1 MLKKNKRNHLKN
13 YILKRMVQLLIV
25 LLGVTFLTFFVTT
38 LAPSDAA
45 EMKYLSMG
53 TTPTKELLE
62 ASREE
67 MGLNDP
73 FLIRYFNWLGNVLQ
87 GDFGT
92 SYKFGD
98 SVFDQLG
105 KKLPATLKLAGVSMV
120 IMVVI
125 AFPLG
130 ILSAIK
136 KNKVIDYLIRFF
148 SFMGIS
154 MPNFWLALIL
164 IYLMSVKLGW
174 FKVVSSNDLKG
185 MVLPVITLTVPM
197 VSTYVRH
204 IRTAVLE
211 ELSQEYVIGARAR
224 GVNENRI
231 LVCHVIPNAMLTLVT
246 LLGLSVGHLLGG
258 AAIVETIYSWNGIG
272 NMVVEAIRARDYPLI
287 QGYVIWMAIIFVIVN
302 LMVDISYHLLDPQ
315 IRLKGKI

>member
-1 MLKKNKRNHLKN
+1 MKK
-13 YILKRMVQLLIV
+13 YILKRMGQLLVV

-53 TTPTKELLE
+53 TTPTEELLE

-67 MGLNDP
+67 MGLDDP
-73 FLIRYFNWLGNVLQ
+73 FLVRYFNWLGNVLH

-105 KKLPATLKLAGVSMV
+105 KKLPATLKLAGVSLV
-120 IMVVI
+120 VMVVI

-164 IYLMSVKLGW
+164 IYVMSVKLGW

-185 MVLPVITLTVPM
+185 MVLPVITLTIPM

-302 LMVDISYHLLDPQ
+302 LIVDISYHLLDPQ

>member
-1 MLKKNKRNHLKN
+1 MNK
-13 YILKRMVQLLIV
+13 YILKRLGQLVIV

-53 TTPTKELLE
+53 TTPTEELLE

-73 FLIRYFNWLGNVLQ
+73 FIVRYLNWLVDVLH

-98 SVFDQLG
+98 SVFDQLS
-105 KKLPATLKLAGVSMV
+105 KKLPGTLKLAWVSL
-120 IMVVI
+120 VVMLLI
-125 AFPLG
+125 SFPLG
-130 ILSAIK
+130 ILSAVK
-136 KNKVIDYLIRFF
+136 KNKVVDYLIRFF

-164 IYLMSVKLGW
+164 IYVMSVKLGW
-174 FKVVSSNDLKG
+174 FKVVSTNDLKG
-185 MVLPVITLTVPM
+185 MILPVITLTIPM

-204 IRTAVLE
+204 IRSAVLG
-211 ELSQEYVIGARAR
+211 ELSQEYVVGARAR
-224 GVNENRI
+224 GISEKRI
-231 LVCHVIPNAMLTLVT
+231 LFCHVIPNSMLTLIT
-246 LLGLSVGHLLGG
+246 LIGLSVGHLLGG
-258 AAIVETIYSWNGIG
+258 AAIVETIFSWHGIG
-272 NMVVEAIRARDYPLI
+272 SMVVEAIGVRDYPLI
-287 QGYVIWMAIIFVIVN
+287 QGYVVWMAIIFVIVN
-302 LMVDISYHLLDPQ
+302 LIVDISYHLLDPQ
-315 IRLKGKI
+315 IRLKGRI

>member
-1 MLKKNKRNHLKN
+1 MNK
-13 YILKRMVQLLIV
+13 YILKRLGQLVIV

-53 TTPTKELLE
+53 TTPTEELLE

-73 FLIRYFNWLGNVLQ
+73 FIVRYLNWLVDVLH

-98 SVFDQLG
+98 SVFDQLS
-105 KKLPATLKLAGVSMV
+105 KKLPGTLKLAWVSL
-120 IMVVI
+120 VVMLLI
-125 AFPLG
+125 SFPLG
-130 ILSAIK
+130 ILSAVK
-136 KNKVIDYLIRFF
+136 KNKVVDYLIRFF

-164 IYLMSVKLGW
+164 IYVMSVKLGW

>member
-1 MLKKNKRNHLKN
+1 MNK
-13 YILKRMVQLLIV
+13 YILKRLGQLVIV

-53 TTPTKELLE
+53 TTPTEELLE

-73 FLIRYFNWLGNVLQ
+73 FIVRYLSWLVDVLH

-98 SVFDQLG
+98 SVFDQLS
-105 KKLPATLKLAGVSMV
+105 KKLPGTLKLAGVSL
-120 IMVVI
+120 VVMLLI
-125 AFPLG
+125 SFPLG
-130 ILSAIK
+130 ILSAVK
-136 KNKVIDYLIRFF
+136 KNKVVDYLIRFF

-164 IYLMSVKLGW
+164 IYVMSVKLGW
-174 FKVVSSNDLKG
+174 FKVVSTNDLKG
-185 MVLPVITLTVPM
+185 MILPVITLTIPM

-204 IRTAVLE
+204 IRSAVLG
-211 ELSQEYVIGARAR
+211 ELSQEYVVGARAR
-224 GVNENRI
+224 GISEKRI
-231 LVCHVIPNAMLTLVT
+231 LFCHVIPNSMLTLIT
-246 LLGLSVGHLLGG
+246 LIGLSVGHLLGG
-258 AAIVETIYSWNGIG
+258 AAIVETIFSWHGIG
-272 NMVVEAIRARDYPLI
+272 SMVVEAIGVRDYPLI
-287 QGYVIWMAIIFVIVN
+287 QGYVVWMAIIFVIVN
-302 LMVDISYHLLDPQ
+302 LIVDIFYHLLDPQ
-315 IRLKGKI
+315 IRLKGRI